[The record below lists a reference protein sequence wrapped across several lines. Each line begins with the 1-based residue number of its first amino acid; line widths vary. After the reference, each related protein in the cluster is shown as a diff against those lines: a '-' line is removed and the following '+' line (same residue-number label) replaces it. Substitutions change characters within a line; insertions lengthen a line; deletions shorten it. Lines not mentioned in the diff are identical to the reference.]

1 MIPSANPQAA
11 FLAHRAEYEA
21 AFLRVMQ
28 SGMYILGPEVAA
40 FEREWAAWLGV
51 RHAIGV
57 ASGTDALWLA
67 LRALNIGP
75 GDEVLTVSLTA
86 SATAAAIVQS
96 GARPV
101 FVDVEPAT
109 LTLDISQLPNR
120 PSPRLKAVIAVHLYG
135 SPVNMTAL
143 TAWAQQHGIAVIEDG
158 AQAHGASHAGRKTGT
173 FGALAA
179 WSFYPTKNLGAF
191 GDGGAVTT
199 NDDALAKHIRLLR
212 QYGWRERYNSA
223 LPGWNSRLD
232 ELQAAML
239 QVGLQHLEAGNARRR
254 ALAARYRAELPAA
267 LAGPCARPA
276 DVSAEHL
283 FVVRH
288 PHREAVRA
296 ALHQHGIGTTVQYP
310 LGAHQQA
317 AYHSPHPLPVT
328 EQAAREVFSLPLFPE
343 LSDDE
348 QSAVIHACHAS
359 L

>member
-1 MIPSANPQAA
+1 MIPCANPQAA
-11 FLAHRAEYEA
+11 FLAHRADYEA
-21 AFLRVMQ
+21 AFQRVMQ
-28 SGMYILGPEVAA
+28 SGVYILGPEVAA
-40 FEREWAAWLGV
+40 FEREWANWLGV

-57 ASGTDALWLA
+57 ASGSDALWLA

-75 GDEVLTVSLTA
+75 DDEVLTVSLTA
-86 SATAAAIVQS
+86 SATLAAVTKT

-109 LTLDISQLPNR
+109 LTLDISQLPAQ

-135 SPVNMTAL
+135 HPVDMTAL
-143 TAWAQQHGIAVIEDG
+143 TIWAHQRGVAVIEDG

-173 FGALAA
+173 FGALTA

-199 NDDALAKHIRLLR
+199 NDDALAEQVRLGR

-223 LPGWNSRLD
+223 QPGWNSRLD
-232 ELQAAML
+232 ELHAAFL
-239 QVGLQHLEAGNARRR
+239 RVRLSHLEADNARRR

-267 LAGPCARPA
+267 LAGPCARTG

-296 ALHQHGIGTTVQYP
+296 ALHQRGVGTAVHYP

-317 AYHSPHPLPVT
+317 AYHNPRPLPVT

-343 LSDDE
+343 LTADE
-348 QSAVIHACHAS
+348 QTAVIDACHAS